1 MADIQK
7 QLLEF
12 HDNIKLGKYDENQ
25 GLRDKRDIITNK
37 IKNGLEKHFKDKNE
51 DVPTIEFFDQGSY
64 ATDTGIKPKDDDY
77 DIDEGVLI
85 KLNKEDYEGDPVYF
99 KKIIRDIMLNH
110 TNKEPDIKRPCVT
123 ITYTKDDEPKYHVD
137 LPVYLNSSE
146 DDNLYLSWGKE
157 FSTGENKEWQ
167 LSDPKGL
174 NNYIRDAFS
183 GDDKKQFKRVVRYLK
198 KWKDIK
204 FSSESK
210 DGTPPSI
217 GITLI
222 AADYL
227 NPVKEVNSITGKEEY
242 NDLKAM
248 KVLVEQLISLFSYQ
262 YCIEEEEFLYIIEY
276 KLPLDSIPYENK
288 TNVFSKMTHKKMN
301 SFYEKAL
308 KLKDSLVY
316 AIEEKDPN
324 KACTELVKFFGE
336 DLPVPESTEDRYKT
350 VGVSSAPS
358 SNFA

>member
-7 QLLEF
+7 QLLQF
-12 HDNIKLGKYDENQ
+12 HENIKLGKYDENQ
-25 GLRDKRDIITNK
+25 ELRDKRDIITDK
-37 IKNGLEKHFKDKNE
+37 IKNGLEKRFKDEDE

-64 ATDTGIKPKDDDY
+64 ATDTGIKPKDGDY
-77 DIDEGVLI
+77 DIDEGILI
-85 KLNKEDYEGDPVYF
+85 KLDKEDYEDDPVYF

-110 TNKEPDIKRPCVT
+110 TKEEPDIKRPCVT
-123 ITYTKDDEPKYHVD
+123 ITYTKDDEPQYHVD
-137 LPVYLNSSE
+137 LPVYLNSSQ
-146 DDNLYLSWGKE
+146 DDNLYLAWGKE
-157 FSTGENKEWQ
+157 SKSAKKEWQ

-174 NNYIRDAFS
+174 NNYIRNAFF
-183 GDDKKQFKRVVRYLK
+183 GDEKKQFKRVVRYLK

-222 AADYL
+222 AADYFK
-227 NPVKEVNSITGKEEY
+227 PIKEINSITGNEEY

-248 KVLVEQLISLFSYQ
+248 KELVEQLISLFSYQ
-262 YCIEEEEFLYIIEY
+262 YCIEEGEYLYIIEY
-276 KLPLDSIPYENK
+276 KLPLDTIPDENK

-301 SFYEKAL
+301 SFYEKTL
-308 KLKDSLVY
+308 KLKDALIY
-316 AIEEKDPN
+316 AINEKDPN
-324 KACTELVKFFGE
+324 KACAELVKFFGE

>member
-7 QLLEF
+7 QLIEF

-25 GLRDKRDIITNK
+25 ELRDKRDIITSK
-37 IKNGLEKHFKDKNE
+37 IKKGLEKHFQDKEENI
-51 DVPTIEFFDQGSY
+51 PTIEFFDQGSY

-85 KLNKEDYEGDPVYF
+85 KLNKEDYEDDPVYF
-99 KKIIRDIMLNH
+99 KKVIRDIMLNH
-110 TNKEPDIKRPCVT
+110 TKKDPDIKRPCVT
-123 ITYTKDDEPKYHVD
+123 ITYTKNDEPQYHVD

-146 DDNLYLSWGKE
+146 DENLYLSWGKE
-157 FSTGENKEWQ
+157 FADDENKGWQ

-183 GDDKKQFKRVVRYLK
+183 GDEKKQFKRVVRYLK

-217 GITLI
+217 GITVI
-222 AADYL
+222 AADYFE
-227 NPVKEVNSITGKEEY
+227 PVKENNSITGKEQY

-248 KVLVEQLISLFSYQ
+248 KKFVEKMISLFSYEF
-262 YCIEEEEFLYIIEY
+262 CIEEMEYLHIIEY
-276 KLPLDSIPYENK
+276 TLPLDVIPDDEK
-288 TNVFSKMTHKKMN
+288 INVFSKMTHKKMD
-301 SFYEKAL
+301 SFYEKII
-308 KLKDSLVY
+308 KLKDALIY
-316 AIEEKDPN
+316 AVDEKDPN
-324 KACTELVKFFGE
+324 KACTELAKYFGDE
-336 DLPVPESTEDRYKT
+336 LPIPESTENRYKT